1 MKALKQ
7 KLCYELR
14 NHSTATKIMEDLKR
28 MPPDESHNLSSVKL
42 FAWKKRLKASFSE
55 TAS

>member
-42 FAWKKRLKASFSE
+42 FAWKKRLKASFSN
-55 TAS
+55 